1 MNLNI
6 VKEFAFETLSFYN
19 EIAVYLLLGL
29 LVAGILHVLFP
40 ESIVRRHLGKSSIGS
55 VIKSTLFG
63 IPLPLCSC
71 GVVPVATSL
80 RRSGASKGSVVSFL
94 ITTPQIGADSFML
107 TYSLIGWVFAV
118 ARIVASVITAL
129 IAGLFINFFD
139 REESTKDVQEKQNI
153 NGEDF
158 RTRLIGV
165 PQYVEYELLGAIVN
179 TLLIGI
185 LIAGAVGVFMPDA
198 FFATYMNSPF
208 FSMVLMLVI
217 GIPIYVCASA
227 STPIA
232 AALLMKGLSPGAAL
246 VFLLSGPATNAVNFT
261 TVLKIIGKKS
271 TAIYIGSI
279 AVVSLVLGYLFNVW
293 LGTGFMY
300 SVMTHQHDMLPDW
313 LRTGSSI
320 LLTAMI
326 GWFYFK
332 TKIRKIFK
340 QSRGAAEVGKVSLN
354 VRGMTCQHCA
364 KNVERAVL
372 SVEGTQDVQI
382 FLDRDRVEFKLA
394 DNRMLNAVKQ
404 SIVAAGYDI

>member
-1 MNLNI
+1 MI
-6 VKEFAFETLSFYN
+6 TETIKQFFWETLSFYN
-19 EIAVYLLLGL
+19 EIAVFLLLGL

-40 ESIVRRHLGKSSIGS
+40 ESIVRKHLGKGSIGS

-71 GVVPVATSL
+71 GVVPVATSM

-107 TYSLIGWVFAV
+107 TYSLMGWLFAV

-129 IAGLFINFFD
+129 IAGIFINIFD
-139 REESTKDVQEKQNI
+139 KEDSEDVSEAQPVSTESF
-153 NGEDF
+153 GE
-158 RTRLIGV
+158 RLKGV
-165 PQYVEYELLGAIVN
+165 PKYVEYELLGAIVN
-179 TLLIGI
+179 TLLVGI
-185 LIAGAVGVFMPDA
+185 LIAGAVGVFMPDD

-208 FSMVLMLVI
+208 LSMLLMLVI
-217 GIPIYVCASA
+217 GIPVYVCASA

-279 AVVSLVLGYLFNVW
+279 ALVSLALGYLFNVW
-293 LGTGFMY
+293 LGNDFMT
-300 SVMTHQHDMLPDW
+300 SVITHQHDMLPDW
-313 LRTGSSI
+313 LRIGSSI
-320 LLTAMI
+320 VLTSMI

-332 TKIRKIFK
+332 TEIWNVFK
-340 QSRGAAEVGKVSLN
+340 PIKGEVKVGKISLN
-354 VRGMTCQHCA
+354 VQGMTCQHCA

-372 SVEGTQDVQI
+372 AVEGTEDVHI
-382 FLDRDRVEFKLA
+382 YLDQDRVEFELA
-394 DNRMLNAVKQ
+394 DSSRLNDVKQ
-404 SIVAAGYDI
+404 NIVAAGYDV

>member
-1 MNLNI
+1 MNIHLF
-6 VKEFAFETLSFYN
+6 KEFALETLSFYN
-19 EIAVYLLLGL
+19 EIAVYLLFGL

-40 ESIVRRHLGKSSIGS
+40 ESIVRRHLGKGNIGS
-55 VIKSTLFG
+55 VLKSALFG

-107 TYSLIGWVFAV
+107 TYSLIGWVFAG
-118 ARIVASVITAL
+118 ARILASVITAL
-129 IAGLFINFFD
+129 IAGLFINLFEKED
-139 REESTKDVQEKQNI
+139 STHPRESVTVNEV
-153 NGEDF
+153 DF
-158 RTRLIGV
+158 RTRLKEV

-185 LIAGAVGVFMPDA
+185 LIAGAVGVFMPDD

-208 FSMVLMLVI
+208 LSMILMLVI
-217 GIPIYVCASA
+217 GIPVYVCASA

-279 AVVSLVLGYLFNVW
+279 AIVSLALGYLFNVW
-293 LGTGFMY
+293 LGTGFMAT
-300 SVMTHQHDMLPDW
+300 VMTHQHDMLPDW
-313 LRTGSSI
+313 LRIGSSI
-320 LLTAMI
+320 LLTIMI

-332 TKIRKIFK
+332 TQLWKLFK
-340 QSRGAAEVGKVSLN
+340 TNKGNIEVGKLSLD
-354 VRGMTCQHCA
+354 VQGMTCQHCA
-364 KNVERAVL
+364 KNVERAIL

-382 FLDRDRVEFKLA
+382 FLDQDRVEFELA
-394 DNRMLNAVKQ
+394 DNNLLNKVKE
-404 SIVAAGYDI
+404 SITAAGYNV